1 MIAPA
6 KIDWDPEGAPRSV
19 AFDDVYFSKAGGL
32 AESRFVFLE
41 GCGLPDAWSGRTD
54 FVVGEL
60 GFGTGLNILALLD
73 LWSRTRPPQAQ
84 LHIFSLDTAP
94 PRREEAGRALAAWPE
109 LAHLAGPLLT
119 QWPPVAVGFHRLDF
133 PAMNARLDLALAPV
147 ETALAQWSGRA
158 DAWFLDG
165 FTPARNPEMWSPEV
179 MKHLAQRSA
188 PGARLSTYTAAGAV
202 RRALAEAG
210 FTVEKGP
217 GFGGKRER
225 LLARAPGVYAP
236 IKHSNSIA
244 ILGAGIAG
252 SALHRAYA
260 NLGVEARLSDPDPR
274 GASRGHPVLVT
285 PRLDAGLGPAARLF
299 THAWRR
305 AGKIYEEMG
314 AVLERECLHHAT
326 NPKAPVRFAKI
337 AASDLFAPEECA
349 HDEAG
354 LRFTGP
360 SLVDPRPVL
369 IDANDSVSA
378 PADITIVAAGA
389 ASADFGLNGLLYPVR
404 GQSSLYPGLAG
415 PTPEVFGA
423 YLAGSPR
430 GLVAGATH
438 DRHDTGLDDR
448 AADHERVRRLVAAR
462 RPEIAAAMANARPL
476 AHVGIRAATGDYLP
490 LAGPI
495 PDRPGWFT
503 LTGLGSRGFTLAPLL
518 AEHVAATSLGLPSPL
533 PSDIAALVD
542 PARFARR
549 ALRRA
554 GGQAAR
560 A

>member
-1 MIAPA
+1 MISRAE
-6 KIDWDPEGAPRSV
+6 IDWDLEGAPRSI
-19 AFDDVYFSKAGGL
+19 AFDDVYFSKSGGL

-41 GCGLPDAWSGRTD
+41 GCGLPYAWRERTD

-73 LWSRTRPPQAQ
+73 LWTRTRPARGR
-84 LHIFSLDTAP
+84 LHIFSLDAAP
-94 PRREEAGRALAAWPE
+94 PRREEAERALAAWPE
-109 LAHLAGPLLT
+109 LAPLAQSLLA
-119 QWPPVAVGFHRLDF
+119 QWPPAAAGFHRLDF
-133 PAMNARLDLALAPV
+133 PDLNASLDLALAPV

-179 MKHLAQRSA
+179 MKLLARRSA
-188 PGARLSTYTAAGAV
+188 PGARLATYTAAGAV
-202 RRALAEAG
+202 RRALTEAG
-210 FTVEKGP
+210 FAVEKGP

-225 LLARAPGVYAP
+225 LLARLSGAPTPSSRPA
-236 IKHSNSIA
+236 SIA

-252 SALHRAYA
+252 SALKSAYGA
-260 NLGVEARLSDPDPR
+260 LGVEARLIDPDPG

-299 THAWRR
+299 AQAWRR
-305 AGKIYEEMG
+305 AGRVYQNLD
-314 AVLERECLHHAT
+314 AVLARQCLHHPT
-326 NPKAPVRFAKI
+326 DPKDPARFSKI
-337 AASDLFAPEECA
+337 ATSDLFAPEECA
-349 HDEAG
+349 LGEAG

-360 SLVDPRPVL
+360 SLVDP
-369 IDANDSVSA
+369 A
-378 PADITIVAAGA
+378 PALAEPDHSIAAPAEITVVAAGA
-389 ASADFGLNGLLYPVR
+389 RSADFGLEGLLYPVR

-438 DRHDTGLDDR
+438 DRHDTDPEER

-462 RPEIAAAMANARPL
+462 QPEIAMAMAGVKPL
-476 AHVGIRAATGDYLP
+476 AHVGLRAATGDYLP

-495 PDRPGWFT
+495 HERPGWFA

-518 AEHVAATSLGLPSPL
+518 AEHVAALTLDLPSPL
-533 PSDIAALVD
+533 PADVAALVD